1 MILEKLMHR
10 VKNENRRRLT
20 LDDPTGWNVG
30 GSLFGGA
37 ELQAMKL
44 PAVNACIEI
53 ISDSVAK
60 MPIYLM
66 DSATRERQADH
77 PALRLL
83 TSRPTECLTAFD
95 YHKLMESR
103 RIAYGNAYA
112 LIWRDRWGV
121 PVELIPIAPGYM
133 QPYLDD
139 NGRLWYVG
147 TNPRTGEYRKF
158 WPTDILHYK
167 AFSTDGLEGVSYL
180 RRGAETI
187 EAALQAQKYEVGFY
201 KNGAKLTGILYTET
215 DLTSRPEIT
224 QPDGTKISIKDAI
237 RREWEH
243 LYTGADNAFRTA
255 IMDFGMKYTPI
266 TASNRDAQFI
276 ESKAA
281 SIEDVGRLFNIPLY
295 KLGVGKQTYASNV
308 QAAIEY
314 MQRTLSPI
322 VSEHEQEDTYKLL
335 LESEQR
341 SGLQLRRNM
350 MGELRG
356 DWASRSAWFKNM
368 NEIGVYSVNDI
379 CELEDRPDVPGG
391 DRRKASLNYVPLD
404 LWAELSVQRA
414 NKDGGNQGGENNR

>member
-1 MILEKLMHR
+1 
-10 VKNENRRRLT
+10 
-20 LDDPTGWNVG
+20 
-30 GSLFGGA
+30 
-37 ELQAMKL
+37 
-44 PAVNACIEI
+44 
-53 ISDSVAK
+53 
-60 MPIYLM
+60 
-66 DSATRERQADH
+66 
-77 PALRLL
+77 
-83 TSRPTECLTAFD
+83 
-95 YHKLMESR
+95 MESR

-215 DLTSRPEIT
+215 DLTSRPEIA

-243 LYTGADNAFRTA
+243 LYTGADNAYRTA
-255 IMDFGMKYTPI
+255 VLDYGLKYTPI
-266 TASNRDAQFI
+266 TTSNRDAQFI

>member
-1 MILEKLMHR
+1 MILDRMARR
-10 VKNENRRRLT
+10 VTNAARLT
-20 LDDPTGWNVG
+20 LDSPLGWDTG
-30 GSLFGGA
+30 GSLYDGKTLG
-37 ELQAMKL
+37 AMKL

-66 DSATRERQADH
+66 DSATRERQTDH

-83 TSRPTECLTAFD
+83 TGRPTEALTAFD

-103 RIAYGNAYA
+103 RIAHGNAYA
-112 LIWRDRWGV
+112 LILRDRWGA
-121 PVELIPIAPGYM
+121 PQELLPIAPGYM
-133 QPYLDD
+133 QPFLDD
-139 NGRLWYVG
+139 NGRLWYIG
-147 TNPRTGEYRKF
+147 TNPRTGEFRKF
-158 WPTDILHYK
+158 WPADVLHYK
-167 AFSTDGLEGVSYL
+167 AFSVDGLEGISYL

-201 KNGAKLTGILYTET
+201 KNGAKLAGVLSAET
-215 DLTSRPEIT
+215 DLTNQQDIT
-224 QPDGTKISIKDAI
+224 LEDGTKISVKDAI

-243 LYTGADNAFRTA
+243 IYAGADNAYRTA
-255 IMDFGMKYTPI
+255 VLDFGMKYTPI

-276 ESKAA
+276 ENKAA

-335 LESEQR
+335 TESEQTA
-341 SGLQLRRNM
+341 GLQLRRNM

-356 DWASRSAWFKNM
+356 DWAARAAWLKTM
-368 NEIGVYSVNDI
+368 LEAGVYSVDDVRA
-379 CELEDRPDVPGG
+379 LEDLPDVPGG

-404 LWAELSVQRA
+404 LWAELSVNRNAPA
-414 NKDGGNQGGENNR
+414 NNGGGETT

>member
-1 MILEKLMHR
+1 MPGPRQPTDLVVLNGRKHLTKAETEARRAAEVKAPPPKSKR
-10 VKNENRRRLT
+10 VKPPAYLPESLHKKFRT
-20 LDDPTGWNVG
+20 LAKQ
-30 GSLFGGA
+30 L
-37 ELQAMKL
+37 
-44 PAVNACIEI
+44 IEI
-53 ISDSVAK
+53 GILAEID
-60 MPIYLM
+60 Y
-66 DSATRERQADH
+66 D
-77 PALRLL
+77 
-83 TSRPTECLTAFD
+83 CLAR

-187 EAALQAQKYEVGFY
+187 EAALQAQKYEAGFY

-215 DLTSRPEIT
+215 DLTSRPEIA

-243 LYTGADNAFRTA
+243 LYTGADNAYRTA
-255 IMDFGMKYTPI
+255 VLDYGLKYTPI
-266 TASNRDAQFI
+266 TTSNRDAQFI

>member
-1 MILEKLMHR
+1 MDLMISRPFTFLPDLEK
-10 VKNENRRRLT
+10 
-20 LDDPTGWNVG
+20 
-30 GSLFGGA
+30 
-37 ELQAMKL
+37 
-44 PAVNACIEI
+44 I
-53 ISDSVAK
+53 
-60 MPIYLM
+60 
-66 DSATRERQADH
+66 
-77 PALRLL
+77 
-83 TSRPTECLTAFD
+83 
-95 YHKLMESR
+95 
-103 RIAYGNAYA
+103 
-112 LIWRDRWGV
+112 
-121 PVELIPIAPGYM
+121 
-133 QPYLDD
+133 
-139 NGRLWYVG
+139 
-147 TNPRTGEYRKF
+147 
-158 WPTDILHYK
+158 
-167 AFSTDGLEGVSYL
+167 
-180 RRGAETI
+180 
-187 EAALQAQKYEVGFY
+187 
-201 KNGAKLTGILYTET
+201 
-215 DLTSRPEIT
+215 PEIA

-243 LYTGADNAFRTA
+243 LYTGADNAYRTA
-255 IMDFGMKYTPI
+255 VLDYGLKYTPI
-266 TASNRDAQFI
+266 TTSNRDAQFI